1 LLSPEKLA
9 DIVYVPS
16 VVLPSGVNVALQVR
30 VALGLSTLTL
40 PLPEFAA

>member
-9 DIVYVPS
+9 DIVYVSS
-16 VVLPSGVNVALQVR
+16 VVLTSGVNVALQLM

-40 PLPEFAA
+40 LPL